1 MVQSQSG
8 ELMAARMVAA
18 RLKENGHKAFFAG
31 GCVRD
36 MLLGRAVSDYDIA
49 TSAKPKEVQKLF
61 RRTLKVGVQFGIV
74 IAIVDGY
81 QIEIATFRSD
91 GQYLDGRRP
100 ESVIFSSPEEDAAR
114 RDFTI
119 NGLFYDPQEKELFDY
134 VGGQEDLWRGQIRA
148 IGEAKQ
154 RLLEDHLRLLR
165 AVRFSA
171 RFGFPVEEATRQA
184 VEEHSHLISKV
195 SPERIKEELGKILK
209 EPTRAQGLLP
219 LLDFG
224 LLKEIDMSL
233 YIDVEGRRQETQRQ
247 LDLLPKK
254 CPEPVVW
261 AVFLGKEKLADRILK
276 QLKASNELREKTAA
290 ILSHTADY
298 ENYRSL
304 SLSKRKRLLRR
315 KEQPDHLLYS
325 WSLALAK
332 DGDLRNVVAAA
343 EDRKRFGEQG
353 DGTLFADLIVR
364 GHDLIGLGLK
374 PGRAF
379 KAMLQV
385 AEDAQLEGN
394 TDKESLIQLL
404 KDQFADQFA
413 A

>member
-1 MVQSQSG
+1 SG

-18 RLKENGHKAFFAG
+18 RLKEKGHKAFFAG

-36 MLLGRAVSDYDIA
+36 MLLGRPISDYDIA
-49 TSAKPKEVQKLF
+49 TSAKPKDVQKLF

-100 ESVIFSSPEEDAAR
+100 ENVIFSSPEEDAAR

-119 NGLFYDPQEKELFDY
+119 NGLFYDPQEQQLFDY

-148 IGEAKQ
+148 IGEAKA
-154 RLLEDHLRLLR
+154 RILEDHLRLLR

-171 RFGFPVEEATRQA
+171 RFGFPVEEKTRLA
-184 VEEHSHLISKV
+184 VEEHSHLICKV
-195 SPERIKEELGKILK
+195 SPERIKDELGKILK
-209 EPTRAQGLLP
+209 EPTRAQGLTP

-224 LLKEIDMSL
+224 LLKAIDMSL
-233 YIDVEGRRQETQRQ
+233 YADVEARRKETQSQ

-254 CPEPVVW
+254 APEPVVW
-261 AVFLGKEKLADRILK
+261 AAFLGKGKLAERMLR

-290 ILSHTADY
+290 ILFHAEDYADY
-298 ENYRSL
+298 RKL

-315 KEQPDHLLYS
+315 KDQSDHFLYA

-332 DGDLRNVVAAA
+332 DGDLRNVMAAA
-343 EDRKRFGEQG
+343 DDRKAFGEAG
-353 DGTLFADLIVR
+353 DGSLFAELIVR
-364 GHDLIGLGLK
+364 GHDLIALGLK

-379 KAMLQV
+379 KKMLQV
-385 AEDAQLEGN
+385 SEDAQLEGN
-394 TDKESLIQLL
+394 SDKESLIQLL
-404 KDQFADQFA
+404 KDQFADQFVG
-413 A
+413 